1 MTLDTAITDTGHRAV
16 NTPGLETGY
25 RLEPLLGPGH
35 TEASYCSR
43 DRFRLV
49 SGGLVSSAVVILGQV
64 VLGQCA
70 MYLLHGA
77 GCE

>member
-16 NTPGLETGY
+16 NSPGLETGY

-43 DRFRLV
+43 DRLV

-64 VLGQCA
+64 VLGQ
-70 MYLLHGA
+70 
-77 GCE
+77 